1 MIGTIHAVIIGFRRG
16 HAERRREPIGD
27 GTRLLSQPSPGR
39 RADRVCGNGVDWV
52 TEKRRKVDCS
62 HLASDA
68 PPRKRPPNRA
78 NLCFYIGP
86 ELKLAQIQL
95 CMGSGLAWPLAYT
108 ARVKRLKKHGNGT
121 KQDLIAEPGNRAKL
135 EEEGGRGSEPEP
147 RVLAM
152 RAACHVV

>member
-1 MIGTIHAVIIGFRRG
+1 M
-16 HAERRREPIGD
+16 GD
-27 GTRLLSQPSPGR
+27 GTRLQRPAWGVITAPAPGR
-39 RADRVCGNGVDWV
+39 RQTGFAGMVLTGSP
-52 TEKRRKVDCS
+52 RRDARLIVPAQ
-62 HLASDA
+62 ASDA
-68 PPRKRPPNRA
+68 APRKRPPNRA

-108 ARVKRLKKHGNGT
+108 ARVKRQRKYGNGT
-121 KQDLIAEPGNRAKL
+121 EQDLIAEPGNRAKL

>member
-1 MIGTIHAVIIGFRRG
+1 MSLFFSLTGESDDNASTIWALIGTIHAVIIGFRRG

-78 NLCFYIGP
+78 KLCFYIGP

-108 ARVKRLKKHGNGT
+108 ARVKRLEKKNMGT
-121 KQDLIAEPGNRAKL
+121 GQSKI
-135 EEEGGRGSEPEP
+135 
-147 RVLAM
+147 
-152 RAACHVV
+152 